1 MKAAY
6 FDCVAGASGDMIL
19 GALVDAG
26 LSLADLQRELL
37 RLSLPPFSLSARRER
52 RAGLAGTRVL
62 VEVPQAP
69 ARHIPFGHLLQVVE
83 EGPLPEAIARSSLE
97 ILRRLGEAEARAHGT
112 TLEQV
117 ELHDMGLVDTAVD
130 VVGAV
135 LGLDMLSVSRVYCSA
150 LPSGGGTVSGSEG
163 KLPVPAPAALGL
175 MAAARAPIRLTPGLP
190 HELVTPTGAAI
201 LTTLASFEAP
211 ALTLERVGYG
221 LGQRDLGDYPNCL
234 RLWLGEMEVSHS
246 HLRLLETN
254 IDDMSPEVYGWAMER
269 LLALGARD
277 VWFTPVQMKKNRP
290 AVVVS
295 VLAPAELESQVVEFL
310 LRETS
315 TLGVRV
321 QEMRRHEAQREGF
334 QFVSSLGLVT
344 VKVKRLDGAVVGLA
358 PEYEECRS
366 IALARGIPLRA
377 VYQTIEE
384 EALRSIDLKRPQ
396 DGRPPTS
403 PRP

>member
-26 LSLADLQRELL
+26 LPLADLERELR
-37 RLSLPPFSLSARRER
+37 RLPLPAFSLSARRER

-62 VEVPQAP
+62 VEVPQP
-69 ARHIPFGHLLQVVE
+69 SPGHVPFGRLLQVVE
-83 EGPLPEAIARSSLE
+83 QGLLPGAVRDSSLR

-112 TLEQV
+112 SLEEV
-117 ELHDMGLVDTAVD
+117 ALHDMGLVDTAVD

-135 LGLDMLSVSRVYCSA
+135 LGLDMLGVERVYCSA
-150 LPSGGGTVSGSEG
+150 LPSGGGVLSGSGG
-163 KLPVPAPAALGL
+163 KLPVPAPAALDL
-175 MAAARAPIRLTPGLP
+175 MAAARAPVRVTPGLP

-211 ALTLERVGYG
+211 ALTLERIGYG

-234 RLWLGEMEVSHS
+234 RLWLGTIEASHS

-295 VLAPAELESQVVEFL
+295 VLAPAELEQQVVDFL

-334 QFVSSLGLVT
+334 QFDSSLGPVT
-344 VKVKRLDGAVVGLA
+344 VKVKRLAGAVVGVA
-358 PEYEECRS
+358 PEFEECRA

-377 VYQTIEE
+377 VFQTIEE
-384 EALRSIDLKRPQ
+384 EALHQLDPTPRRSA
-396 DGRPPTS
+396 
-403 PRP
+403 

>member
-1 MKAAY
+1 MRAVY

-26 LSLADLQRELL
+26 LSLADLELEL
-37 RLSLPPFSLSARRER
+37 RRLSLPPFSLSSRRER

-62 VEVPQAP
+62 VEAPQSP
-69 ARHIPFGHLLQVVE
+69 ARHVPFGHLLQVVE
-83 EGPLPEAIARSSLE
+83 EGRLPEAIGRSSLE

-112 TLEQV
+112 SLEQV

-135 LGLDMLSVSRVYCSA
+135 LGLHMLGVGRVYCSA
-150 LPSGGGTVSGSEG
+150 LPSGGGTVGGSEG
-163 KLPVPAPAALGL
+163 KLPVPAPAALEL

-234 RLWLGEMEVSHS
+234 RLWLGEMDVPRG

-254 IDDMSPEVYGWAMER
+254 VDDMSPEVCGWAMER

-295 VLAPAELESQVVEFL
+295 ILAPAELESQVVEFL
-310 LRETS
+310 FRETS

-321 QEMRRHEAQREGF
+321 QELRRHEAQREGF
-334 QFVSSLGLVT
+334 RFVSSLGPVT
-344 VKVKRLDGAVVGLA
+344 VKVKRLAGTVVGLS
-358 PEYEECRS
+358 PEYEECRT
-366 IALARGIPLRA
+366 IALAEGIPLRA
-377 VYQTIEE
+377 VFQIIESE
-384 EALRSIDLKRPQ
+384 GLRNIDPNRPQ
-396 DGRPPTS
+396 ERLPSAPP
-403 PRP
+403 